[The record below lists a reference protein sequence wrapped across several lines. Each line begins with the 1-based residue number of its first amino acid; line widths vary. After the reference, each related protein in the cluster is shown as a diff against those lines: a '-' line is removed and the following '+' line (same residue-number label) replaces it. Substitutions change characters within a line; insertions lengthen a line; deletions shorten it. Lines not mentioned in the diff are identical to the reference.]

1 MTSNRLARIVRV
13 KKLVEQARSTELA
26 QSQNVLDRAADSLRQ
41 THEDLQALDDAQTA
55 NTPTADQLQA
65 AAAYQGH
72 LERQEGEVRD
82 EVVVA
87 TNQVE
92 EDRDRVE
99 EVWRERR
106 LLEDFQDRLIERER
120 LEADSAER
128 RVADDMALNAHI
140 RAGQAEGDK

>member
-1 MTSNRLARIVRV
+1 MTSDRLSRIVRV

-26 QSQNVLDRAADSLRQ
+26 QSQNVLDQAADNLRQ

-72 LERQEGEVRD
+72 LERKAGEVRD

-87 TNQVE
+87 ESQVE
-92 EDRDRVE
+92 EDRERVE

-106 LLEDFQDRLIERER
+106 LLEDFQDRLVERER

-128 RVADDMALNAHI
+128 KVADDMALNAHI
-140 RAGQAEGDK
+140 RAGLAEGDK

>member
-1 MTSNRLARIVRV
+1 MTSNRLSRIVRV

-26 QSQNVLDRAADSLRQ
+26 ESQNTLTEAADALRQ
-41 THEDLQALDDAQTA
+41 THEDLQALNEAQTE

-72 LERQEGEVRD
+72 LEQRSVEVRD

-87 TNQVE
+87 KKQVE
-92 EDRDRVE
+92 EDRERVE

-106 LLEDFQDRLIERER
+106 LLEDFQDRLVERER

-128 RVADDMALNAHI
+128 RIADDMALNAHI
-140 RAGQAEGDK
+140 RAGLTQGEK

>member
-1 MTSNRLARIVRV
+1 MTSNRLSRIVRV

-26 QSQNVLDRAADSLRQ
+26 ESQNVLDEASDSLRQ
-41 THEDLQALDDAQTA
+41 THEDLRALDDAQTA
-55 NTPTADQLQA
+55 HTPTADQLQA

-72 LERQEGEVRD
+72 LERREGEVRE

-87 TNQVE
+87 THQVE

-106 LLEDFQDRLIERER
+106 LLEDFKDRLVERER

-140 RAGQAEGDK
+140 RAGLAKGEK

>member
-1 MTSNRLARIVRV
+1 MTSNRLKRIVRV

-26 QSQNVLDRAADSLRQ
+26 QSQNVLDEAADSLRQ
-41 THEDLQALDDAQTA
+41 THEDLQALDEAQTA
-55 NTPTADQLQA
+55 HTPTSDQLQA

-72 LERQEGEVRD
+72 LERREATVSD

-87 TNQVE
+87 TQQVE
-92 EDRDRVE
+92 DDRERVE

-120 LEADSAER
+120 LEADSADR
-128 RVADDMALNAHI
+128 RVADDLAINAHI
-140 RAGQAEGDK
+140 RAGRAQGDK